1 MATQNNIRNIAIIAH
16 VDHGKTTL
24 VDEMLKQGGIYRENQ
39 ATQDRVM
46 DSGDLERERGITI
59 LAKNTSVHYKDYKI
73 NIVDTPGHADFGG
86 EVERILKMVN
96 GVILLVDAAEGPM
109 PQTRFVLQKALE
121 LGHKVIVAVNKVDK
135 PDARIHEVMDEVL
148 ELLLDLDATDEQF
161 NSPTVFCSG
170 RQGIASYSP
179 DELGKD
185 LTPLFETIVNYI
197 EAPKGDENAPLQMLV
212 SSIDYNDYVGRI
224 AVGRIERGITILAKN
239 TSVRYKDYKINIVD
253 TPGHAD
259 FGGEVER
266 ILKMVNGVILLVDA
280 AEGPMPQTRFV
291 LQKALELGHKVIVA
305 VNKVDKPDARIHE
318 VMDEVLELLLD
329 LDATDEQ
336 FNSPTVFCSGRHGT
350 ASYSPDEMGSNLEPL
365 FDTIVRYIDAPQ
377 GDETAPLQLLV
388 SSIDYNE
395 YVGRIAIGRIERGTI
410 KVNQE
415 VTICDFHDPEMKQKG
430 KVVALYAFDGLGK
443 APVQTA
449 SAGEIVALS
458 GMADITIGRTLC
470 ATDCVEPLPFVK
482 ISDPTIEMTFAVND
496 SPFAGKEGK
505 FVTSRNLRDRLEK
518 ELLKDVSLH
527 VTEQGTDAFN
537 VAGRGE
543 MHLSILMETMRREGF
558 EFSVSTPRVLTKEI
572 DGKLCEPIERMV
584 ADVPEEC
591 MGAVIEKMG
600 RRKGDLLGMTPMG
613 SRYRLEFKVPSRG
626 LFGYRSEFLTDTKGE
641 GIMSSVLDSYA
652 PMKGE
657 IERRL
662 VGSLIAHESGEAVA
676 YGLGGAQER
685 GALFIGPGTPVYAGM
700 VVGICSRNEDMTV
713 NVCKRKQLT
722 NMRAS
727 GSDDAIRLVTPKVFS
742 LEQCLEF
749 LADDELLECTPKSL
763 RIRKRELDHGIR
775 MRELMKR
782 RNQE

>member
-1 MATQNNIRNIAIIAH
+1 MVSQENIRNIAIIAH

-24 VDEMLKQGGIYRENQ
+24 VDELLKQGGIYRENQ

-121 LGHKVIVAVNKVDK
+121 LGHKVIVAVNKIDK
-135 PDARIHEVMDEVL
+135 PDARIEEVMDEVL

-170 RQGIASYSP
+170 RQGTASYSP
-179 DELGKD
+179 DVAGTD
-185 LTPLFETIVNYI
+185 LIPLFETIVNYI
-197 EAPKGDENAPLQMLV
+197 P
-212 SSIDYNDYVGRI
+212 
-224 AVGRIERGITILAKN
+224 
-239 TSVRYKDYKINIVD
+239 
-253 TPGHAD
+253 
-259 FGGEVER
+259 
-266 ILKMVNGVILLVDA
+266 
-280 AEGPMPQTRFV
+280 
-291 LQKALELGHKVIVA
+291 
-305 VNKVDKPDARIHE
+305 
-318 VMDEVLELLLD
+318 
-329 LDATDEQ
+329 
-336 FNSPTVFCSGRHGT
+336 
-350 ASYSPDEMGSNLEPL
+350 
-365 FDTIVRYIDAPQ
+365 APQ
-377 GDETAPLQLLV
+377 GEVDAPLQLLV

-395 YVGRIAIGRIERGTI
+395 YVGRIAVGRVERGTI

-415 VTICDFHDPEMKQKG
+415 VTICDFHNPDIKQKG
-430 KVVALYAFDGLGK
+430 KVVALYEFDGLGK
-443 APVQTA
+443 NPIQQA

-470 ATDCVEPLPFVK
+470 VPDCIEPLPFVK

-505 FVTSRNLRDRLEK
+505 YVTSRNIRDRLEK
-518 ELLKDVSLH
+518 ELMKDVSLH
-527 VTEQGTDAFN
+527 VTEASTDAFN

-543 MHLSILMETMRREGF
+543 MHLSILMETMRREGY
-558 EFSVSTPRVLTKEI
+558 EFSVSTPRVLTKVI
-572 DGKLCEPIERMV
+572 DGKVCEPIERMV

-591 MGAVIEKMG
+591 MGSVIEKMG
-600 RRKGDLLGMTPMG
+600 RRKADLLGMTPMG
-613 SRYRLEFKVPSRG
+613 SRYRLEFLVPSRG

-662 VGSLIAHESGEAVA
+662 VGSLIAHESGEAVT
-676 YGLGGAQER
+676 YGLGAAQER
-685 GALFIGPGTPVYAGM
+685 GSMLIGPGTQVYAGM

-727 GSDDAIRLVTPKVFS
+727 GSDEAIRLVPPRIMS

-775 MRELMKR
+775 MRNLMKKR
-782 RNQE
+782 AQENG

>member
-1 MATQNNIRNIAIIAH
+1 MASQENIRNIAIIAH

-24 VDEMLKQGGIYRENQ
+24 VDELLKQGGIYRENQ

-59 LAKNTSVHYKDYKI
+59 LAKNTSVYYKDCKI

-121 LGHKVIVAVNKVDK
+121 LGHKVIVAVNKIDK

-148 ELLLDLDATDEQF
+148 ELLLDLNATDEQF
-161 NSPTVFCSG
+161 NSPT
-170 RQGIASYSP
+170 I
-179 DELGKD
+179 
-185 LTPLFETIVNYI
+185 
-197 EAPKGDENAPLQMLV
+197 
-212 SSIDYNDYVGRI
+212 
-224 AVGRIERGITILAKN
+224 
-239 TSVRYKDYKINIVD
+239 
-253 TPGHAD
+253 
-259 FGGEVER
+259 
-266 ILKMVNGVILLVDA
+266 
-280 AEGPMPQTRFV
+280 
-291 LQKALELGHKVIVA
+291 
-305 VNKVDKPDARIHE
+305 
-318 VMDEVLELLLD
+318 
-329 LDATDEQ
+329 
-336 FNSPTVFCSGRHGT
+336 FCSGRHGT
-350 ASYSPDEMGSNLEPL
+350 ASYGPDEVGTDLTPL
-365 FDTIVRYIDAPQ
+365 FETIVKYIDAPT
-377 GDETAPLQLLV
+377 GNAEEPLQLLV

-395 YVGRIAIGRIERGTI
+395 YVGRIAVGRVERGSI
-410 KVNQE
+410 KVGQE
-415 VTICDFHDPEMKQKG
+415 VMICDYHNAELRQKG
-430 KVVALYAFDGLGK
+430 KVVALYEFDGLGK
-443 APVQTA
+443 NPIQQA

-470 ATDCVEPLPFVK
+470 APDAVEPLPFVK

-496 SPFAGKEGK
+496 SPFAGREGK

-543 MHLSILMETMRREGF
+543 MHLSILMETMRREGY
-558 EFSVSTPRVLTKEI
+558 EFSVSTPRVLTKTI
-572 DGKLCEPIERMV
+572 DGKLCEPIEKMV

-591 MGAVIEKMG
+591 MGSVIEKMG
-600 RRKGDLLGMTPMG
+600 RRKADLLSMTPMG
-613 SRYRLEFKVPSRG
+613 TRYRLEFLVPSRG
-626 LFGYRSEFLTDTKGE
+626 LFGYRSEFLTDTRGE

-662 VGSLIAHESGEAVA
+662 TGSLIAFESGEAVA
-676 YGLGGAQER
+676 YGLGAAQER

-713 NVCKRKQLT
+713 NVCKKKQLT

-727 GSDDAIRLVTPKVFS
+727 GSDEALRLTTPRNYS

-749 LADDELLECTPKSL
+749 LADDELLECTPKTL
-763 RIRKRELDHGIR
+763 RIRKRTLDHSQR
-775 MRELMKR
+775 MRELMKK

>member
-1 MATQNNIRNIAIIAH
+1 MANQEKIRNIAIIAH

-39 ATQDRVM
+39 ATVDRVM

-59 LAKNTSVHYKDYKI
+59 LAKNTSIHYKDYKI
-73 NIVDTPGHADFGG
+73 NVVDTPGHADFGG

-135 PDARIHEVMDEVL
+135 PDARVHEVMDEVL
-148 ELLLDLDATDEQF
+148 ELLLELDATDEQF

-170 RQGIASYSP
+170 RQGTASYGP
-179 DELGKD
+179 DEPGVD
-185 LTPLFETIVNYI
+185 LVPLFETIINYI
-197 EAPKGDENAPLQMLV
+197 PAPTGDENAPLQMLV
-212 SSIDYNDYVGRI
+212 SSIDYNEYVGRI
-224 AVGRIERGITILAKN
+224 AVGRVERG
-239 TSVRYKDYKINIVD
+239 S
-253 TPGHAD
+253 
-259 FGGEVER
+259 
-266 ILKMVNGVILLVDA
+266 
-280 AEGPMPQTRFV
+280 
-291 LQKALELGHKVIVA
+291 
-305 VNKVDKPDARIHE
+305 
-318 VMDEVLELLLD
+318 
-329 LDATDEQ
+329 
-336 FNSPTVFCSGRHGT
+336 
-350 ASYSPDEMGSNLEPL
+350 
-365 FDTIVRYIDAPQ
+365 
-377 GDETAPLQLLV
+377 
-388 SSIDYNE
+388 
-395 YVGRIAIGRIERGTI
+395 I

-415 VTICDFHDPEMKQKG
+415 VVICDYHNPELRQKSR
-430 KVVALYAFDGLGK
+430 VVALYEYDGLGK
-443 APVQTA
+443 SPIQTA

-458 GMADITIGRTLC
+458 GIADITIGRTIC
-470 ATDCVEPLPFVK
+470 APDTVEPLPFVK

-518 ELLKDVSLH
+518 ELMKDVSLR

-543 MHLSILMETMRREGF
+543 MHLSILMETMRREGY

-572 DGKLCEPIERMV
+572 DGKICEPIERMV

-600 RRKGDLLGMTPMG
+600 RRKGDLLGMTPVG
-613 SRYRLEFKVPSRG
+613 NRYRLEFLVPSRG
-626 LFGYRSEFLTDTKGE
+626 LFGYRNEFLTDTRGE

-652 PMKGE
+652 PMKGD

-662 VGSLIAHESGEAVA
+662 VGSLIAFETGEACS
-676 YGLGGAQER
+676 YGLFNAQDR
-685 GALFIGPGTPVYAGM
+685 GSLFIGPGTPVYAGM

-713 NVCKRKQLT
+713 NVCKKKQLT

-727 GSDDAIRLVTPKVFS
+727 GSDEALRLVSPRNYS

-763 RIRKRELDHGIR
+763 RIRKRELDHATR
-775 MRELMKR
+775 MRQTMKNR
-782 RNQE
+782 AKN

>member
-1 MATQNNIRNIAIIAH
+1 MASQEKIRNIAIIAH

-24 VDEMLKQGGIYRENQ
+24 VDELLKQGGIYRENQ

-121 LGHKVIVAVNKVDK
+121 LGHKVIVAVNKIDK
-135 PDARIHEVMDEVL
+135 PDARIEEVMDEVL
-148 ELLLDLDATDEQF
+148 ELLLDLDATDDQF

-170 RQGIASYSP
+170 RQG
-179 DELGKD
+179 
-185 LTPLFETIVNYI
+185 
-197 EAPKGDENAPLQMLV
+197 
-212 SSIDYNDYVGRI
+212 
-224 AVGRIERGITILAKN
+224 
-239 TSVRYKDYKINIVD
+239 
-253 TPGHAD
+253 
-259 FGGEVER
+259 
-266 ILKMVNGVILLVDA
+266 
-280 AEGPMPQTRFV
+280 
-291 LQKALELGHKVIVA
+291 
-305 VNKVDKPDARIHE
+305 
-318 VMDEVLELLLD
+318 
-329 LDATDEQ
+329 
-336 FNSPTVFCSGRHGT
+336 T
-350 ASYSPDEMGSNLEPL
+350 ASYSPDVAGTDLVPL
-365 FDTIVRYIDAPQ
+365 FETIINYIPAPE
-377 GDETAPLQLLV
+377 GDEAAPLQLLV

-395 YVGRIAIGRIERGTI
+395 YVGRIAVGRVERGTI

-415 VTICDFHDPEMKQKG
+415 VTICDFHHGDIKQKG
-430 KVVALYAFDGLGK
+430 KVVALYAYEGLAK
-443 APVQTA
+443 EAIQEA
-449 SAGEIVALS
+449 HAGEIVALS

-470 ATDCVEPLPFVK
+470 APDTIEPLPFVK
-482 ISDPTIEMTFAVND
+482 ISDPTIEMTFSVND

-505 FVTSRNLRDRLEK
+505 YVTSRNLRDRLEK

-527 VTEQGTDAFN
+527 VTEDSTDSFN

-543 MHLSILMETMRREGF
+543 MHLSILMETMRREGY
-558 EFSVSTPRVLTKEI
+558 EFAVSTPRVLTKVI
-572 DGKLCEPIERMV
+572 DGKLCEPIEKMV

-613 SRYRLEFKVPSRG
+613 SRYRLEFLVPSRG

-676 YGLGGAQER
+676 YGLGAAQER

-727 GSDDAIRLVTPKVFS
+727 GSDDAIRLVTPRVYS

-763 RIRKRELDHGIR
+763 RIRKRILDHGIR
-775 MRELMKR
+775 MRELMKK
-782 RNQE
+782 RNQEN

>member
-1 MATQNNIRNIAIIAH
+1 MPSQDKIRNIAIIAH

-24 VDEMLKQGGIYRENQ
+24 VDELLKQGGIYRENQ

-109 PQTRFVLQKALE
+109 PQTRFVLGKALE
-121 LGHKVIVAVNKVDK
+121 LGHKVIVAVNKIDK
-135 PDARIHEVMDEVL
+135 PDARIEEVMDEVL
-148 ELLLDLDATDEQF
+148 ELLLDLDATDDQF

-170 RQGIASYSP
+170 RQGTASYGP
-179 DELGKD
+179 NEVGKD
-185 LTPLFETIVNYI
+185 LTPLFETIINYI
-197 EAPKGDENAPLQMLV
+197 DAPSGDENEPLQLLV

-224 AVGRIERGITILAKN
+224 AVGR
-239 TSVRYKDYKINIVD
+239 V
-253 TPGHAD
+253 
-259 FGGEVER
+259 
-266 ILKMVNGVILLVDA
+266 
-280 AEGPMPQTRFV
+280 
-291 LQKALELGHKVIVA
+291 
-305 VNKVDKPDARIHE
+305 
-318 VMDEVLELLLD
+318 
-329 LDATDEQ
+329 
-336 FNSPTVFCSGRHGT
+336 
-350 ASYSPDEMGSNLEPL
+350 
-365 FDTIVRYIDAPQ
+365 
-377 GDETAPLQLLV
+377 
-388 SSIDYNE
+388 
-395 YVGRIAIGRIERGTI
+395 ERGTI

-415 VTICDFHDPEMKQKG
+415 VTICDFHNSEVKQKG
-430 KVVALYAFDGLGK
+430 KVVALYEYDGLGK
-443 APVQTA
+443 KPIQEAK
-449 SAGEIVALS
+449 AGEIVALS

-470 ATDCVEPLPFVK
+470 APDCVEPLPFVK

-527 VTEQGTDAFN
+527 VSEQSADAFN

-543 MHLSILMETMRREGF
+543 MHLSILMETMRREGY
-558 EFSVSTPRVLTKEI
+558 EFSVSTPRVLTKVI
-572 DGKLCEPIERMV
+572 DGKVCEPIERMV

-591 MGAVIEKMG
+591 MGSVIEKIG
-600 RRKGDLLGMTPMG
+600 RRKGDLVSMTPMG
-613 SRYRLEFKVPSRG
+613 SRYRLEFMVPSRG

-641 GIMSSVLDSYA
+641 GIMSSILADYA

-662 VGSLIAHESGEAVA
+662 VGSLIAHESGEAVT
-676 YGLGGAQER
+676 YGLGAAQER
-685 GALFIGPGTPVYAGM
+685 GALLIGPGTPVYAGM

-727 GSDDAIRLVTPKVFS
+727 GSDDAIRLVPPRVFS

-763 RIRKRELDHGIR
+763 RIRKRQLDHSIR
-775 MRELMKR
+775 MRELMKKR
-782 RNQE
+782 AQENG

>member
-1 MATQNNIRNIAIIAH
+1 MASQKNIRNIAIIAH

-24 VDEMLKQGGIYRENQ
+24 VDELLKQGGIYRENQ

-121 LGHKVIVAVNKVDK
+121 LGHKVIVAVNKIDK

-170 RQGIASYSP
+170 RQGTASYSP
-179 DELGKD
+179 DEMGTD

-197 EAPKGDENAPLQMLV
+197 
-212 SSIDYNDYVGRI
+212 
-224 AVGRIERGITILAKN
+224 
-239 TSVRYKDYKINIVD
+239 
-253 TPGHAD
+253 
-259 FGGEVER
+259 
-266 ILKMVNGVILLVDA
+266 
-280 AEGPMPQTRFV
+280 
-291 LQKALELGHKVIVA
+291 
-305 VNKVDKPDARIHE
+305 
-318 VMDEVLELLLD
+318 
-329 LDATDEQ
+329 
-336 FNSPTVFCSGRHGT
+336 
-350 ASYSPDEMGSNLEPL
+350 
-365 FDTIVRYIDAPQ
+365 DAPQ
-377 GDETAPLQLLV
+377 GDEDAPLQMLV

-395 YVGRIAIGRIERGTI
+395 YVGRIAVGRVERGTI

-415 VTICDFHDPEMKQKG
+415 VTICDFHNPDVRQKG

-443 APVQTA
+443 TPIQQA

-470 ATDCVEPLPFVK
+470 DPLNAQPLPFVK

-505 FVTSRNLRDRLEK
+505 YVTSRNLRDRLEK

-527 VTEQGTDAFN
+527 VTEQDNTDAFN

-558 EFSVSTPRVLTKEI
+558 EFSVSTPRVLTKVL
-572 DGKLCEPIERMV
+572 DGKVCEPIERMV

-613 SRYRLEFKVPSRG
+613 SRYRLEFLVPSRG
-626 LFGYRSEFLTDTKGE
+626 LFGYRNEFLTDTKGE

-662 VGSLIAHESGEAVA
+662 VGSLIAHESGEAVT
-676 YGLGGAQER
+676 YGLGAAQER
-685 GALFIGPGTPVYAGM
+685 GQLLIGPGTPVYAGM

-727 GSDDAIRLVTPKVFS
+727 GSDDAIRLVPPRVFS